1 MKSTT
6 FAAAGL
12 ALGAGLGA
20 AHLALTVKHHRD
32 EKHLRFAG
40 MHADLLRDTA
50 ADTRLTAITNSSHYA
65 ELDDDERAQFMN
77 ANRWATLWSLML
89 RLGFKS
95 RASFRPVADA
105 FMSGPVGQA
114 FWKSARNH
122 RRITARDKHDEAF
135 NDLMNEA
142 YAEATSEPSAA

>member
-1 MKSTT
+1 MKNQTL
-6 FAAAGL
+6 AAVGL
-12 ALGAGLGA
+12 ALGTGLGA
-20 AHLALTVKHHRD
+20 AHLAVTIKRHQ
-32 EKHLRFAG
+32 ESKHLGLAG

-50 ADTRLTAITNSSHYA
+50 ADKRLTAITNSGHYA

-77 ANRWATLWSLML
+77 ANRWVSLWSLML

-95 RASFRPVADA
+95 RASFRPVAEA

-114 FWKSARNH
+114 FWKSARTH
-122 RRITARDKHDEAF
+122 RRITARDKHDTRF

-142 YAEATSEPSAA
+142 YAEATSEPAAA